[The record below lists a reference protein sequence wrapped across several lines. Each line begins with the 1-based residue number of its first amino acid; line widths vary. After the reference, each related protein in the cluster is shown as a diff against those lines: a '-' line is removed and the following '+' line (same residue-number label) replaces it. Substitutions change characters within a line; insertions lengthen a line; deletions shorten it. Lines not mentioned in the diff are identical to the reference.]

1 MSIFVREGLVCG
13 DFMCGGIRYFR
24 AIGNTFLV
32 HSRKFVS
39 VKLQRMFAFLSSLGA
54 ILSYLKDYALPICT
68 FFMRTT

>member
-1 MSIFVREGLVCG
+1 MGLFVREELVSG

-39 VKLQRMFAFLSSLGA
+39 VNLQRMFAFLSSQKFLGA
-54 ILSYLKDYALPICT
+54 ILSYLTD
-68 FFMRTT
+68 